1 MRTEKWWKIA
11 AVYLG
16 ASYRGRAAQR
26 RAASTWAGLHFLPV
40 LFTMKPTLHAPGTQ
54 ATLSVTTMWLL
65 RCCSHKGKR
74 SSGVVGACA
83 IERHTQICSKAAIQ
97 RAPLEEARC
106 PSATRGLRF
115 RFRIWGHFLISPQ
128 GAHSLKGN
136 NPGENLLLKDIRWGL
151 IPGVIVSEL
160 QEPEEE
166 ER

>member
-1 MRTEKWWKIA
+1 MGDCSRLA
-11 AVYLG
+11 GSQL
-16 ASYRGRAAQR
+16 QR
-26 RAASTWAGLHFLPV
+26 KGGTTQSSRYVAGLQFLPV

-83 IERHTQICSKAAIQ
+83 IERHTQICSKATIQ
-97 RAPLEEARC
+97 WAPLEEARC
-106 PSATRGLRF
+106 PSATRGLC
-115 RFRIWGHFLISPQ
+115 FRIWGHFLISPQ

-136 NPGENLLLKDIRWGL
+136 NPGENLLLKDIQWVV
-151 IPGVIVSEL
+151 IPGVLVSEL